1 MIELICIALIVAVAV
16 LWSRLGRA
24 EKQIEALTKWVE
36 ARLSAL
42 ESGDFMENTNSRADA
57 AFAATT
63 QSGLPEPDPLLL
75 PPSQP
80 EMVPPSAEQ
89 PAVVAYSVPPEPVL
103 AEASE
108 PGLLPDIR
116 EPAEP
121 DPLGAKPIGMAFDF
135 EGIFG
140 QRLPIWLGGIVL
152 AIAGLFTVQYSI
164 EQGLVTPA
172 VRVLV
177 SFAFGF
183 GLIAGAEA
191 AFRFESRVRDPRVR
205 QALAGA
211 GIATLFGAFYLAG
224 TSYGLIGPTFA
235 FIGLA
240 AVTAGAIALSFR
252 FGLPC
257 AVLGLVGGFA
267 APIMVESDSANVP
280 LLALYLAL
288 VTGGLAWTGQKQGH
302 RWLGYV
308 ALAVGLG
315 WGVLLQVTGLGRGA
329 DWLAVGGYLIVLGTV
344 LPAFLYD
351 REGPGALQIVAAGIA
366 TLQMALLVANAGFAP
381 LTWALYLLIATA
393 LAALG
398 WRFPGLRAGSAIAAF
413 VGLWLLSLWSNPAP
427 AHLFAVA
434 GAMAAIFVLVPLIH
448 QWRGQSRLIDIG
460 QVALGTLGLGI
471 ALGYQFALAPN
482 ARLVGDPMLA
492 LCWLALALFPTASF
506 VLHWRGDNALEM
518 RRSLLPLG
526 SSYLLALG
534 GMLLLSPAWVAPVM
548 TSVLA
553 MVATGLLR
561 RRDAKPLFIAA
572 WTGIGLTALS
582 LLATPAFEAET
593 LRLADIGTVEQPLR
607 AAIRWAA
614 MLAALLCMAFTR
626 PKSVSRIVAD
636 GLAALAAYGTIAQVL
651 PGEALAWVAAV
662 GGSALVLS
670 RLDRVAGWG
679 MALAIALAWAVM
691 PVLEWTAAGVLAIG
705 SDPFFASEALSALD
719 MALRLAPA
727 GALAALI
734 ALRGPHLPTTARG
747 ALAAVPAVFVLLAIH
762 SGYKQVFAIGSL
774 LRFEA
779 YGMAERTMWQALLAG
794 AGLALL
800 RFAHPRIPA
809 RITTAVSI
817 SLIVASLAHF
827 VWFSLLLH
835 NPLFSAQ
842 NVGPTPIA
850 NWLPVAYGCAMVAIA
865 HLRPRLNVLWQ
876 NARIACDVATMTLI
890 SLLAV
895 SLLRQSFAGALLTS
909 TEIGSTESLL
919 LSLLGIALALG
930 FLAWGSRGG
939 QRSWRIGSLVLM
951 LIAVAKVFLI
961 DAAGLEGLLRIASF
975 MALGFS
981 LIGIGWIYS
990 RQLARKPADLS
1001 ESG

>member
-24 EKQIEALTKWVE
+24 EKQIEALTQWVD

-42 ESGDFMENTNSRADA
+42 ETGDFVEAAITRADTG
-57 AFAATT
+57 FAAAAD
-63 QSGLPEPDPLLL
+63 SDPPERDPLPLS
-75 PPSQP
+75 PSQP
-80 EMVPPSAEQ
+80 EAVRPSPEQ
-89 PAVVAYSVPPEPVL
+89 PAVVAYSAPPDPVL
-103 AEASE
+103 AAASE
-108 PGLLPDIR
+108 PGPMPDIF
-116 EPAEP
+116 EPAEAEA
-121 DPLGAKPIGMAFDF
+121 LVAHPIGMAFDF

-191 AFRFESRVRDPRVR
+191 AFRYEHRVRDPRVR

-315 WGVLLQVTGLGRGA
+315 WGVLLQVTGLGEGA
-329 DWLAVGGYLIVLGTV
+329 EWLAVGGYLIVLGTV

-351 REGPGALQIVAAGIA
+351 REGPGALQIFAAGIA

-381 LTWALYLLIATA
+381 LTWGLYLLIAAA

-398 WRFPGLRAGSAIAAF
+398 WRFAGLRSGSAIAAF
-413 VGLWLLSLWSNPAP
+413 VGLWLLSLWSGPAP
-427 AHLFAVA
+427 AQLFAVA

-448 QWRGQSRLIDIG
+448 QWRGLSRLVDIG
-460 QVALGTLGLGI
+460 QLALSALGLGI
-471 ALGYQFALAPN
+471 ALGYQFALAPIE
-482 ARLVGDPMLA
+482 RVIGDPMLA
-492 LCWLALALFPTASF
+492 LCLLALALFPTASF
-506 VLHWRGDNALEM
+506 ALHWRSDNELDM

-526 SSYLLALG
+526 SAYLLILG
-534 GMLLLSPAWVAPVM
+534 GMLLLSPAWIAPIM
-548 TSVLA
+548 TAVLA
-553 MVATGLLR
+553 MVATGLLW

-572 WTGIGLTALS
+572 WTAIGMTALS
-582 LLATPAFEAET
+582 LLATPAFETEA
-593 LRLADIGTVEQPLR
+593 LRLADIGLVEQPLR
-607 AAIRWAA
+607 AAIRWTA
-614 MLAALLCMAFTR
+614 MLAALMFMALTR
-626 PKSVSRIVAD
+626 PNSASRIVAD
-636 GLAALAAYGTIAQVL
+636 GLAALAAYGTVAQFL
-651 PGEALAWVAAV
+651 PGEALAWAAAA
-662 GGSALVLS
+662 GGAAIVLS
-670 RLDRVAGWG
+670 RPDRVAGWG
-679 MALAIALAWAVM
+679 MALAIAFAWAAM
-691 PVLEWTAAGVLAIG
+691 PVLEWIAAGILAIG
-705 SDPFFASEALSALD
+705 GDPFFANEALTALD

-734 ALRGPHLPTTARG
+734 ALRSADLPTPARG
-747 ALAAVPAVFVLLAIH
+747 ALASVLAGFALLAIH
-762 SGYKQVFAIGSL
+762 SGYKHVFALVSVPQ
-774 LRFEA
+774 FEA
-779 YGMAERTMWQALLAG
+779 FGMAERTVWQALLAG

-809 RITTAVSI
+809 RIAAALST
-817 SLIVASLAHF
+817 SLISASLAHF
-827 VWFSLLLH
+827 AWFTLLLH
-835 NPLFSAQ
+835 NPLLTVQ

-850 NWLPVAYGCAMVAIA
+850 NWLPVAYGCAIVAIA
-865 HLRPRLNVLWQ
+865 HLRSRLTSLWQ
-876 NARIACDVATMTLI
+876 HVRIACDVATMALI

-895 SLLRQSFAGALLTS
+895 SLLRQVFAGALLTS
-909 TEIGSTESLL
+909 TVIGSTESLL

-975 MALGFS
+975 MVLGFS
-981 LIGIGWIYS
+981 LIGIGWVYS
-990 RQLARKPADLS
+990 RQLARRPAELS